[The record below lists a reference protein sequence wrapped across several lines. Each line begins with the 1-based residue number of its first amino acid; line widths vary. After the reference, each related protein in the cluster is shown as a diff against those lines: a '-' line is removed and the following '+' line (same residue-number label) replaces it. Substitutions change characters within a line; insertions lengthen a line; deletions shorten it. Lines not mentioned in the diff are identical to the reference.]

1 MTKKLILAALAAF
14 TLVGLGTDAYAQG
27 RIRTENVFFRTSAL
41 NTADGFVDSLVM
53 QSVGAAGASS
63 VLDTTAGISTARWL
77 IPQNMQV
84 GDSAVV
90 ATLYIYDSP
99 DGDCESGADSLGV
112 AVQVSPDGSTWTTL
126 ATVAGQTTTANMIT
140 SRNNQTI
147 ANSAFLDRLSDNGAS
162 LANGQPIWN
171 FKFKARGNTGLATLD
186 QSSIFHF
193 PFVRFITSAH
203 DAKGYKV
210 RAKIVY
216 NSNGT
221 E

>member
-1 MTKKLILAALAAF
+1 MMKKLALAALAAF
-14 TLVGLGTDAYAQG
+14 TLVGIGSDAFAQG
-27 RIRTENVFFRTSAL
+27 RIRTENVFFRTSA
-41 NTADGFVDSLVM
+41 NNAVGFVDSLVM

-63 VLDTTAGISTARWL
+63 VLDTTAGISTSRWY
-77 IPQNMQV
+77 IPPNMQV

-90 ATLYIYDSP
+90 ATLYVYDDI
-99 DGDCESGADSLGV
+99 DGDSESGADSLAV
-112 AVQVSPDGSTWTTL
+112 AVQVSPDGTTWTTL
-126 ATVAGQTTTANMIT
+126 AAVAGQTGSSIAT
-140 SRNNQTI
+140 RNNQTI
-147 ANSAFLDRLSDNGAS
+147 ANGSFLDRLSDNGAA

-171 FKFKARGNTGLATLD
+171 FKFKARGNTSLATLD
-186 QSSIFHF
+186 QGSIFFF

-216 NSNGT
+216 NSNAT

>member
-1 MTKKLILAALAAF
+1 MKKLVLAALALCALVPPAF
-14 TLVGLGTDAYAQG
+14 AQESSA
-27 RIRTENVFFRTSAL
+27 RIRTDQVFFRTSAA
-41 NTADGFVDSLVM
+41 NSAGYVDSLVM

-63 VLDTTAGISTARWL
+63 VLDTTRAISTLRWE
-77 IPQNMQV
+77 IPSQMSV

-90 ATLYIYDSP
+90 AALIIYDDV
-99 DGDCESGADSLGV
+99 DGDCESGADSLAV
-112 AVQVSPDGSTWTTL
+112 AVQVSPDGVTWTNL
-126 ATVAGQTTTANMIT
+126 AAVAGQTGSSVA

-147 ANSAFLDRLSDNGAS
+147 ANGIFLDRLSDNGAA
-162 LANGQPIWN
+162 LANGQPIWT
-171 FKFKARGNTGLATLD
+171 FKFKARGNAGLAGLD

-216 NSNGT
+216 NSNGS